1 MTQDAPV
8 DPSTFRPRLTLM
20 ATRLPTIL
28 AECEDHAEK
37 CKANQRDMALKLAVL
52 VAAVDSAGT
61 ISDNTLDSAIYNRR
75 QLLQQGCMQSKLIVQ
90 QLEANMQ
97 AIIDLRTAVD
107 QMLNITLPQFEAART
122 RS

>member
-1 MTQDAPV
+1 
-8 DPSTFRPRLTLM
+8 
-20 ATRLPTIL
+20 
-28 AECEDHAEK
+28 
-37 CKANQRDMALKLAVL
+37 
-52 VAAVDSAGT
+52 
-61 ISDNTLDSAIYNRR
+61 
-75 QLLQQGCMQSKLIVQ
+75 MQSKLIVQ